1 MAHALLALLLLAW
14 TAIAAALNVQ
24 IDIGSIEHPALTT
37 PITKLHFACRVSASS
52 EAASCSQGVL
62 HADLQK
68 QPLDAQFEGLLSR
81 NGDWRVQ
88 GKASARGITFATES
102 GRYATE
108 KLDLEIS
115 GQLARKAQTFT
126 AELRAALP
134 RGQAYVEPVFVDFGP
149 APATLAANLRFD
161 SAQGALEVERF
172 EMKQQGVLRM
182 SGKLSQTSGAP
193 PAVTA
198 LIEDAQLAPVFVTYL
213 QPFLAGTRLEK
224 LSLSGSARGR
234 IETEGAA
241 PHHIALRFDSAGIES
256 ESYDA
261 GLRGLQ
267 GSLNWQARG
276 DSAASELNWT
286 GGHLAKLELGP
297 AQIRF
302 RTAARDLELL
312 GPLRLPMAGGALKI
326 HELAL
331 QRSGQP
337 DMAARFDAEIE
348 PLDLSALCR
357 AFGWP
362 EFGGQLGGRLPGLAL
377 KDGELKLDGTLSAR
391 AFDGE
396 IAVAGLR
403 VLDPFGRVPRVAA
416 DIRLRNLDLTA
427 LTGAFSFGRIE
438 GRIDGDVQDLRLL
451 NWQPISFKARLATP
465 PGDKSRHRIS
475 QRAIDNI
482 SSIGGGPT
490 GVLSRGFMRFFDDF
504 AYARIGWSCV
514 LANGVCRMDGIEPA
528 KDGGYVLVKGRLL
541 PRIDVVGYSREVDWN
556 TFVSQLQSAR
566 QAQGV
571 EVR

>member
-1 MAHALLALLLLAW
+1 MAHALLALMLLAW

-24 IDIGSIEHPALTT
+24 IDIGSIEHPALAA
-37 PITKLHFACRVSASS
+37 PITKLHFACRISASS

-68 QPLDAQFEGLLSR
+68 RPLDAQFAGRLSR

-126 AELRAALP
+126 AELHAALP

-161 SAQGALEVERF
+161 SAQGALDVDHF
-172 EMKQQGVLRM
+172 EMQQQGVLRM
-182 SGKLSQTSGAP
+182 SGKVRQTSGAP

-241 PHHIALRFDSAGIES
+241 PRRIALRFDGAAIES

-276 DSAASELNWT
+276 DGAASQLNWT
-286 GGHLAKLELGP
+286 GGHLANLELGP
-297 AQIRF
+297 AQMQF

-312 GPLRLPMAGGALKI
+312 TPLRLPMAGGALKI

-377 KDGELKLDGTLSAR
+377 KDGELKLDGTLSAN
-391 AFDGE
+391 AFDGQ

-427 LTGAFSFGRIE
+427 LTGAFSFGRID

-451 NWQPISFKARLATP
+451 NWRPISFKARLATP

-541 PRIDVVGYSREVDWN
+541 PRIDVVGYNRDVDWN

-566 QAQGV
+566 QAQGI